1 MMKKI
6 TLCLCVALA
15 TTPAL
20 AFEWEKLFDRTH
32 PRTGDKYSV
41 YIDKQS
47 YKEAKQNQSNI
58 KQVWEKAEMT
68 TQRRNIVT
76 LVDID
81 CSNRSF
87 RHNKSR
93 VYDLAESKLL
103 EERDMTTTPLGQWQG
118 ILNYQTSICR

>member
-6 TLCLCVALA
+6 TLCLCAILA

-32 PRTGDKYSV
+32 PQTGDKYSV

-47 YKEAKQNQSNI
+47 YQKEKQNQSNI
-58 KQVWEKAEMT
+58 KQVWEKSEMT
-68 TQRRNIVT
+68 TQKRNIVT

-81 CSNRSF
+81 CQNRTF
-87 RHNKSR
+87 RHNKHY
-93 VYDLAESKLL
+93 VYDLSETKLL
-103 EERDMTTTPLGQWQG
+103 EERDATTTPFGQWQN
-118 ILNYQTSICR
+118 ILSYQTSICR